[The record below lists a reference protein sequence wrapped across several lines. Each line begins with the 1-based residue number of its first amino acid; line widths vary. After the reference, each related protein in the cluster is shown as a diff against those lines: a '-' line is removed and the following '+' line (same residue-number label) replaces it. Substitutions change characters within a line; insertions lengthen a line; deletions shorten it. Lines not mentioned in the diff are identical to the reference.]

1 MYFEYIDSNV
11 LRLLERKFLVRV
23 IASDSLNNRELVYS
37 FHGEMN

>member
-23 IASDSLNNRELVYS
+23 IASDSLSNRELVYS